1 MYSNKNGMRKKK
13 LILVSYVDEN
23 NMNFYFGTW
32 MG

>member
-1 MYSNKNGMRKKK
+1 
-13 LILVSYVDEN
+13 VDEN